1 MRKVRLGIWVSIYLA
16 LCGSIFAASSAALA
30 QGSAFGA
37 LDGYLPQTGASDA
50 WQYTTAPGS
59 FEIKNIG
66 DPQAIQYFYVAP
78 AKGAEGRRRIETTLT
93 INSNSTGSAGLL
105 YGLNQQRTL
114 YHMVTL
120 DAKGTVRL
128 FRRDGS
134 GFRAMMETTSSA
146 FLPGKPNQLAIQEKG
161 DEISYFLNGTSLGSL
176 GGNLFGAGAA
186 GLGAVGDV
194 WARYTR
200 FTDDADGDRAQLAPP
215 STTGK
220 TQKTTAQAPT
230 DTIEVKR
237 IQIYDQQGPA
247 GPMLAYETLIPKTWD
262 TKGGIMWSQAD
273 GPNGCFTG
281 AKLVW
286 GAGTKDETYGVAF
299 MDPMSWGVS
308 NSGPVRFMCLQQDL
322 TDAEAVMR
330 AYFQAVSSVMQVQI
344 LDVQRPQEI
353 QPVTQMIGQNWQRSW
368 QGGGM
373 MAKTW
378 ADGVLI
384 KARVKSSS
392 GENDAYVMAFTTH
405 VESRYGQT
413 MFRNGRTAM
422 VVSLFTPV
430 GKLEEGHPGFAPIL
444 NNLRVNPQ
452 WRKVEAQWWSQKL
465 RTPRPGR
472 AGSSAGASAASTS
485 IGDMMFDSWKK
496 REGIKDAGH
505 AKSVNS
511 IWEVQPWQ
519 TSSGSTVLLN
529 QNYNHAWEL
538 DNGSIV
544 LTNNANFSPMQAFNQ
559 TGQMMQ
565 QGN

>member
-1 MRKVRLGIWVSIYLA
+1 MRKNRFGLWGSICLA
-16 LCGSIFAASSAALA
+16 LCVSIAGGSSAARA

-37 LDGYLPQTGASDA
+37 LDGYLPETGVSGG

-59 FEIKNIG
+59 FEIKNVS

-78 AKGAEGRRRIETTLT
+78 AKGAEGRRRIETTLS
-93 INSNSTGSAGLL
+93 IEPKSTGSAGLL

-161 DEISYFLNGTSLGSL
+161 DEISYFLNGKSLGSL

-215 STTGK
+215 ATTGK
-220 TQKTTAQAPT
+220 TKKTTAQAPA
-230 DTIEVKR
+230 DAIEVKR
-237 IQIYDQQGPA
+237 VQIYDQQGPA
-247 GPMLAYETLIPKTWD
+247 GRMLAYETLVPKTWD

-273 GPNGCFTG
+273 GPSGCFTG

-286 GAGTKDETYGVAF
+286 GAGTQDEAYGVAF
-299 MDPMSWGVS
+299 LDPMSWGVS

-330 AYFQAVSSVMQVQI
+330 SYFQVISGVLQVEI
-344 LDVQRPQEI
+344 LDVQRPPEI
-353 QPVTQMIGQNWQRSW
+353 KPVTDMIAQGWQRSW
-368 QGGGM
+368 QGGGGM
-373 MAKTW
+373 TAKTW
-378 ADGVLI
+378 ADGIVI
-384 KARVKSSS
+384 KARVKSATS
-392 GENDAYVMAFTTH
+392 ENDAYVMAFTKH
-405 VESRYGQT
+405 VEASYGQT
-413 MFRNGRTAM
+413 TFRNGRTAM
-422 VVSLFTPV
+422 VISVFTPL
-430 GKLEEGHPGFAPIL
+430 GQLDQGHPGFAPIL

-452 WRKVEAQWWSQKL
+452 WQQVEAQWWSQKL
-465 RTPRPGR
+465 RAGRQRPT
-472 AGSSAGASAASTS
+472 ASASSSSANTS
-485 IGDMMFDSWKK
+485 IGDMMFDSWKR
-496 REGIKDAGH
+496 REGMKDAGH
-505 AKSVNS
+505 QKSING

-538 DNGSIV
+538 QNGSIV
-544 LTNNANFSPMQAFNQ
+544 LTNNANFNPMQRFNQ